1 MKTKLVRSSTDR
13 MVSGVCGGLAAY
25 LGIEAVWVRLFFV
38 LISLA
43 NGVGLLVYLILWI
56 IMPEAGREG
65 ATPSQTIESNVQ
77 EVTNTAQ
84 QFAQNIGQAVQSGP
98 NRRAGIIVGAALIV
112 LGVVFLLDTLHVLA
126 WFRFDQLW
134 PLILILGGL
143 ALLVNRVRGA

>member
-25 LGIEAVWVRLFFV
+25 LGLEAIWVRLFFV

-43 NGVGLLVYLILWI
+43 NGVGLLVYVILWI
-56 IMPEAGREG
+56 IMPEVGREE
-65 ATPSQTIESNVQ
+65 ATPGQTIESNVQ
-77 EVTNTAQ
+77 EVATKAQ
-84 QFAQNIGQAVQSGP
+84 EFAHNVGQAVQSGP
-98 NRRAGIIVGAALIV
+98 NRQAGILVGAALIV
-112 LGVVFLLDTLHVLA
+112 LGVVFLLDTFHILA
-126 WFRFDQLW
+126 WFRFGQLW

>member
-56 IMPEAGREG
+56 IMPEVGREG

-98 NRRAGIIVGAALIV
+98 NRQAGIIVGAALIV
-112 LGVVFLLDTLHVLA
+112 LGVVFLLDTFHILA